1 MTTPSGD
8 SLRTRNTLLWG
19 GGLFIAGVF
28 LLLVN
33 NHQLDR
39 YAPAWQYILAGLF
52 AAGGIAL
59 LVLFARDVARWWPII
74 PAFTLLTVGLII
86 FLTTQTD
93 LVGEV
98 LGAIL
103 FFGIAL
109 AFAVIFLLDRH
120 RWWAVIP
127 CGVLLVVGATTVL
140 STLGV
145 SPGLLSATL
154 FIGMGVVFL
163 FVYLL
168 GPLKREVWWALLPAT
183 ALIAFGLFTFVFSK
197 ATSNWQMNLV
207 AWWPALLVL
216 LGVFLLVRGFA
227 ALGNR
232 TLPAADSTLPR
243 LPEPGETPPASSTA
257 VIQPQ
262 DKTAELV
269 TTAPPSPPAAPPLPE
284 PGPAPAPPAAE

>member
-1 MTTPSGD
+1 MTTPPGD

-33 NHQLDR
+33 QHVLDP
-39 YAPAWQYILAGLF
+39 YAPAWKYILAGLF

>member
-1 MTTPSGD
+1 MTTPSSDG
-8 SLRTRNTLLWG
+8 LRTRNTLLWG

-33 NHQLDR
+33 QHVLDP
-39 YAPAWQYILAGLF
+39 YAPAWKYILAGLF
-52 AAGGIAL
+52 AAGGVAL

-140 STLGV
+140 STLNV

>member
-1 MTTPSGD
+1 MTTPSSD

-33 NHQLDR
+33 QHVLDP
-39 YAPAWQYILAGLF
+39 YAPAWKYILAGLF
-52 AAGGIAL
+52 AAGGVAL
-59 LVLFARDVARWWPII
+59 LALFARDVARWWPII

-140 STLGV
+140 STLNV
-145 SPGLLSATL
+145 SPGLLSAML

-197 ATSNWQMNLV
+197 ATSAWQMNLV

>member
-1 MTTPSGD
+1 MTTPSSDG
-8 SLRTRNTLLWG
+8 LRTRNTLLWG

-33 NHQLDR
+33 QHVLDP
-39 YAPAWQYILAGLF
+39 YAPAWKYILAGLF
-52 AAGGIAL
+52 AAGGVAL

-140 STLGV
+140 STLNV

-197 ATSNWQMNLV
+197 ATSAWQMNLV